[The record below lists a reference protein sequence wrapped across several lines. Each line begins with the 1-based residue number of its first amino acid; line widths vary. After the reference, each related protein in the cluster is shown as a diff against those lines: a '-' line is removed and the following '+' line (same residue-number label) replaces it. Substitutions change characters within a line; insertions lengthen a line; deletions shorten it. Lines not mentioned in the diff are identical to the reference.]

1 LNVSALAIRIIQK
14 FFAGF
19 LDQRTTGGDGPS
31 KSTALYS
38 AGELLTTRLFLRD
51 GSAVVSA
58 RACPS
63 RISCVDRIAKKR
75 DFTLFFAT
83 HNVQRHRMYR
93 CGQRAKIPAHL
104 FRRQQTLSGAT
115 RPVQFGLSGH

>member
-75 DFTLFFAT
+75 DFTLFLAT
-83 HNVQRHRMYR
+83 HSFQRHRMYR
-93 CGQRAKIPAHL
+93 SAG
-104 FRRQQTLSGAT
+104 
-115 RPVQFGLSGH
+115 VQKFPRSFPGGSKF